1 MTRRARCHHNSHFYL
16 GRRYF
21 TGTHSPAIIVAV
33 PARNEAERIERC
45 LAALANQRSLNGT
58 PFPDGRVGVLM
69 LLNNCTDQ
77 SFEVARSASR
87 RLPGSVRLYDVVMDA
102 KASHAGGAR
111 RAAMDLAAEWLD
123 EGCHTDGLILT
134 TDADSE
140 PKSDWIAA
148 NRAAIMQ
155 GVDGVAGASEIDPDD
170 ARLLPDIFHARGRLE
185 AHYESLLTELFS
197 HLDPR
202 PHDPWPRHA
211 SEPGASLAVTLQAY
225 RAIGGLPCIAF
236 GEDGALVAALERG
249 GMRVRHDPAV
259 RVVTSGRIAGR
270 AQGGVADTIRI
281 RCDFPDALCDPYL
294 EPARNAFF
302 RGLWRGRLRTLHA
315 GGLLGVSSAWM
326 DRFGLR
332 PDEARELPI
341 GKSFAVIWGELERIS
356 PRLARRPLT
365 PRDLPG
371 QIHTAKVTLQI
382 LRRAPEWVPRG
393 QGDIQQSVVDK

>member
-1 MTRRARCHHNSHFYL
+1 MMRRERCHHDGDFSL

-21 TGTHSPAIIVAV
+21 TGTHLPAIIVAV

-45 LAALANQRSLNGT
+45 LAALANQRDLDGT
-58 PFPDGRVGVLM
+58 PFTDGRVGVLV

-77 SFEVARSASR
+77 SFEVALSAFR
-87 RLPGSVRLYDVVMDA
+87 PLAGSVRLYDVVMRA

-123 EGCHTDGLILT
+123 EGCHADGLILT

-148 NRAAIMQ
+148 NRAAILR
-155 GVDGVAGASEIDPDD
+155 GVDGVAGTTELDPDD
-170 ARLLPDIFHARGRLE
+170 TRLLPDIFHARALLE
-185 AHYESLLTELFS
+185 AHYGSLLTELFS

-211 SEPGASLAVTLQAY
+211 SEPGASLAVTLHAY
-225 RAIGGLPCIAF
+225 RAIGGLPCIAL
-236 GEDGALVAALERG
+236 GEDGALVASLERS

-281 RCDFPDALCDPYL
+281 RCDSPDALCDPYL
-294 EPARNAFF
+294 EPARDAFF
-302 RGLWRGRLRTLHA
+302 RGLWRGRMRTLHA

-326 DRFGLR
+326 DPLDLP
-332 PDEARELPI
+332 PDGARELPM
-341 GKSFAVIWGELERIS
+341 GKSFAVTWGELERIS

-371 QIHTAKVTLQI
+371 QIHMAKVMLQR
-382 LRRAPEWVPRG
+382 LRRALEWAPRG
-393 QGDIQQSVVDK
+393 QDDIQQSVADK

>member
-1 MTRRARCHHNSHFYL
+1 MSSWMLTK
-16 GRRYF
+16 
-21 TGTHSPAIIVAV
+21 
-33 PARNEAERIERC
+33 
-45 LAALANQRSLNGT
+45 AN
-58 PFPDGRVGVLM
+58 
-69 LLNNCTDQ
+69 
-77 SFEVARSASR
+77 
-87 RLPGSVRLYDVVMDA
+87 
-102 KASHAGGAR
+102 HAGGAR

-123 EGCHTDGLILT
+123 EGCHADGLILT

-155 GVDGVAGASEIDPDD
+155 GVDGVAGASELDPDD
-170 ARLLPDIFHARGRLE
+170 ARLLPDIFHARGRIE

-236 GEDGALVAALERG
+236 GEDGALVAALERT

-281 RCDFPDALCDPYL
+281 PCDFPDALCDP
-294 EPARNAFF
+294 
-302 RGLWRGRLRTLHA
+302 T
-315 GGLLGVSSAWM
+315 SSQ
-326 DRFGLR
+326 
-332 PDEARELPI
+332 
-341 GKSFAVIWGELERIS
+341 LERLFS
-356 PRLARRPLT
+356 RVMART
-365 PRDLPG
+365 
-371 QIHTAKVTLQI
+371 TAHAS
-382 LRRAPEWVPRG
+382 RR
-393 QGDIQQSVVDK
+393 